1 MKVYIVRILK
11 DSNDLQKFT
20 IDSVWD
26 DKVDARNRCEELM
39 LDENIETADYLV
51 ETVRI
56 GKSSNINSIVDE
68 MMENDLRIG
77 PSY

>member
-1 MKVYIVRILK
+1 MKVYIVRIFK

-26 DKVDARNRCEELM
+26 YKADAEKRCEELM

-51 ETVRI
+51 ETVRK
-56 GKSSNINSIVDE
+56 GNKSNVKSIVDE

-77 PSY
+77 SRY